1 MFFEKFVG
9 PCSIVS
15 AGSHD
20 QTTGAQA
27 CDLAHICPALCLGR
41 LQSTTPCVNLRLVL
55 YELGKCNKWP
65 NNRSTIDHGPILSR
79 FEPCRLSVSKR
90 PTYTMLLSRQVQ
102 SVNSISRE
110 TNILQNL
117 RPDVPKLQ
125 GVMHG
130 YKSPEDR
137 KAASVTGQTTSAASR
152 FMCQVRRN
160 WCPESLISRRRGV
173 TNYSAMKSLTKLIAL
188 NRLKGSF

>member
-55 YELGKCNKWP
+55 YEVFTRLHMLMKRSVFMYTLAGKV
-65 NNRSTIDHGPILSR
+65 GPR
-79 FEPCRLSVSKR
+79 TQCC
-90 PTYTMLLSRQVQ
+90 LSRQVQ